1 MRYARHRNI
10 EVTATNGA
18 ETKRIGMMLK
28 FYIVVGLVCGL
39 IAGVGLHAQSPQ
51 QPKPPASAQQPAQKP
66 PADANPF
73 PEDTKSV
80 PVVPTNGEPVPVSR
94 EASSDEEAGTTT
106 TLLKDDTDPVH
117 SPDDPPPGASASD
130 SGFSSSLSGAGDV
143 NIPDETKPSRHG
155 KKGDEPVVHQ
165 ETAKEDEDVGSYEM
179 SLKHWKAA
187 LSRYQSA
194 LVTDP
199 ENPDVYWGIAESQ
212 RQLGD
217 YANAK
222 ANYLKVMEYDPDSKH
237 GKEAKKLLKDPQLAN
252 APAVSAI
259 PHAAQQP

>member
-1 MRYARHRNI
+1 MKLNSHIALA
-10 EVTATNGA
+10 VGCGLMAA
-18 ETKRIGMMLK
+18 
-28 FYIVVGLVCGL
+28 VGLF
-39 IAGVGLHAQSPQ
+39 AQSTPSQ
-51 QPKPPASAQQPAQKP
+51 QSKPIANTQQPASAQQPALPQQPAQKP
-66 PADANPF
+66 PAGANPF
-73 PEDTKSV
+73 PEDTNSV
-80 PVVPTNGEPVPVSR
+80 PVVPTSGEP
-94 EASSDEEAGTTT
+94 ASAPAAAAANEESAGTT

-117 SPDDPPPGASASD
+117 SPDDALPSASDSD
-130 SGFSSSLSGAGDV
+130 SGFSSSLTGANDV
-143 NIPDETKPSRHG
+143 NIPDEPKTG
-155 KKGDEPVVHQ
+155 KHKKTDEPAVHQ
-165 ETAKEDEDVGSYEM
+165 ETAKEDEDVGAYEL

-237 GKEAKKLLKDPQLAN
+237 GKEAKKLLKEPELAN
-252 APAVSAI
+252 APTVSSNHPA
-259 PHAAQQP
+259 PTVQPQQ